1 MINREI
7 VYERNLTGSYM
18 KIPAGIH
25 AGLDERL
32 MLRRK
37 IPGALPVEKAYV
49 DGNGQ
54 YWYNISGKQSL
65 DVYCRVKPPD
75 CQYMQRNGNFGVESD
90 PYQLSL
96 PGSRTDFCYK

>member
-32 MLRRK
+32 MLRKK
-37 IPGALPVEKAYV
+37 IQGALPVEKAYV

-54 YWYNISGKQSL
+54 
-65 DVYCRVKPPD
+65 
-75 CQYMQRNGNFGVESD
+75 
-90 PYQLSL
+90 
-96 PGSRTDFCYK
+96 